1 MTIAVANDTIGNPV
15 RAPIANRAF
24 GIELEVIY
32 QNRYMSHA
40 EVAAHIERET
50 GIRCRNEGYGHGAVS
65 AWKVTHDGSVS
76 GGGEVVSP
84 KLVGEDGIAQA
95 VKVTKALQSLG
106 CKVEKSCGFHVHVD
120 ASDITAKELAKVGIC
135 FAWFETF
142 FDHIMPASRRGN
154 ESIYVKSNRGFYG
167 DYGTQAL
174 NASIAA
180 INAAAIT
187 GDMLKVTRAINPR
200 CNCYTQERGQ
210 RCSCSGRY
218 AKLNATPINNQK
230 SLEFRQHSG
239 TIEHEKVENWIR
251 LCVQFVEKGKRSQ
264 PRSRTNIREWT
275 AAEEMHLFFSMFGID
290 RTIATYYM
298 ERRKT
303 IKAQD
308 AARALV
314 EAEQERL
321 RQIQIAA
328 ETERRRLEAIAWEA
342 GAAER
347 NRLAAE
353 RQAQRDREYAERNA
367 ARAIRDEAERL
378 ANESR
383 IAGLFPFAHALRDA
397 MNANH
402 ATLLASLD
410 GAWSQI
416 RSGRASRINRSITSL
431 NLHIQQGEA
440 WSINRLADNALRR
453 HYVTAAAWRR
463 IVHLRPAA

>member
-1 MTIAVANDTIGNPV
+1 MTIAVQANDMFGNPV
-15 RAPIANRAF
+15 RAPIAQRAF

-32 QNRYMSHA
+32 PHRHDSHA
-40 EVAAHIERET
+40 DIAAQIESAT
-50 GIRCRNEGYGHGAVS
+50 GIRCRGEGYGHGAVN

-84 KLVGEDGIAQA
+84 KLMGEDGIAQA
-95 VKVTKALQSLG
+95 VKVTKALQGMG
-106 CKVEKSCGFHVHVD
+106 CKVETSCGFHVHVD
-120 ASDITAKELAKVGIC
+120 ATDINAKELAKIGVC

-167 DYGTQAL
+167 DYGTRGL

-200 CNCYTQERGQ
+200 CNCYSQERGE

-264 PRSRTNIREWT
+264 PRPRTNIREWT

-290 RTIATYYM
+290 RTIAAYYM

-308 AARALV
+308 AARAVV
-314 EAEQERL
+314 EAERERVRL
-321 RQIQIAA
+321 IEVAAYRAA
-328 ETERRRLEAIAWEA
+328 EAIRMADRA
-342 GAAER
+342 ARAAER
-347 NRLAAE
+347 YAAYAIANAE
-353 RQAQRDREYAERNA
+353 RLERE
-367 ARAIRDEAERL
+367 AREAEAERI
-378 ANESR
+378 ANEAS
-383 IAGLFPFAHALRDA
+383 IAGLLPFAHALRLA
-397 MNANH
+397 MNANLG
-402 ATLLASLD
+402 TLRSELERAY
-410 GAWSQI
+410 SQI
-416 RSGRASRINRSITSL
+416 RSRRAMRIENSLSSL
-431 NLHIQQGEA
+431 NLRIQHGD
-440 WSINRLADNALRR
+440 SYGINALADNALRR